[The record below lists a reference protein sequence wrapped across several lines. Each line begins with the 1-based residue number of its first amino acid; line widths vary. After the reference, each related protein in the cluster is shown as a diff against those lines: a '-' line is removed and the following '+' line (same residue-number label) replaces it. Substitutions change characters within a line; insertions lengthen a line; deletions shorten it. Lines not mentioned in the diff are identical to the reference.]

1 MADTTP
7 NPTDPTPPT
16 PKKTHPTPNPVDKR
30 SLDDIKRG
38 EDVADGALDAVW
50 TAALTDEGIAAT
62 APGDLSKLCAEART
76 LGGQLVTATQI
87 KESATQTELGAFKP
101 LMVALRGIQDRAKR
115 KFAGDAANQKAYFIG
130 LETFGD
136 NRTTLEQDAQTIIDR
151 ATADNLPG
159 MTPQKLSDAASALSA
174 WKLADA
180 AQTVAV
186 NAHATLQTQFEA
198 KVAAIN
204 SARREIQIAGNT
216 AKSFTDPANA
226 AARRLLKLPPNT
238 PYNPGLGAPPA

>member
-1 MADTTP
+1 MA
-7 NPTDPTPPT
+7 DPTPTPT
-16 PKKTHPTPNPVDKR
+16 PKKPHRPAGPINQR
-30 SLDDIKRG
+30 LLDDIKRG
-38 EDVADGALDAVW
+38 EDVAVAALDIVW
-50 TAALTDEGIAAT
+50 AAALTAEGVAT
-62 APGDLSKLCAEART
+62 TASADLTQLCTDART
-76 LGGQLVTATQI
+76 LGGQLVTATQV
-87 KESATQTELGAFKP
+87 KESATQTELGAFKA
-101 LMVALRGIQDRAKR
+101 LMTALRGIQDRAKR

-159 MTPQKLSDAASALSA
+159 MTPAKLADATTELGL
-174 WKLADA
+174 WKQADA

-204 SARREIQIAGNT
+204 GARRDIQIAGNT
-216 AKSFTDPANA
+216 AKPYTDPANA
-226 AARRLLKLPPNT
+226 AARRMLKLPPTT
-238 PYNPGLGAPPA
+238 PYNPGLGTSA